1 MQTLTTNLKSDHLD
15 LGPSKNFNSCCVMA
29 FDQKAL
35 QKQGVFTGN
44 WVLFHVFIKGG
55 CLMTLDRV
63 ELWFLCWTLDLRAFV

>member
-1 MQTLTTNLKSDHLD
+1 MT
-15 LGPSKNFNSCCVMA
+15 

-63 ELWFLCWTLDLRAFV
+63 GLWFLFWTLDLRAFV